1 MIKVLSMIMKDGR
14 LTASNVALLNTL
26 SLTQGVKTTERVRNE
41 MLERYYKVTVEKV
54 KEYVAAKKIVNE
66 EEYVEGQID

>member
-1 MIKVLSMIMKDGR
+1 M
-14 LTASNVALLNTL
+14 ALLNTL
-26 SLTQGVKTTERVRNE
+26 SLTQGVKTVERVRNE